1 MTLSHPH
8 KTARPIRSQI
18 QQRPHYSVTL
28 SNSKNF
34 SPDCCPQGGN
44 ATYWEATEKAA
55 AVAMP
60 AKFSVTWKTVEN
72 MIINWR
78 KQVKSKTVHSK
89 PLTSGL
95 HLGGGT
101 QVARTCSNKHGH
113 FYTDAQFL
121 FYFVLFSPIRL
132 KIEGRRYFKHY
143 NNNSKSS
150 QSKILR

>member
-1 MTLSHPH
+1 MTLLHPH
-8 KTARPIRSQI
+8 RRAQPIRSQI
-18 QQRPHYSVTL
+18 QQHPHYSVTF

-34 SPDCCPQGGN
+34 SPVRCPLIEKPQ
-44 ATYWEATEKAA
+44 EKAA

-95 HLGGGT
+95 HLGGGV

-113 FYTDAQFL
+113 FYTDAQFS
-121 FYFVLFSPIRL
+121 FYFVLFSPICL
-132 KIEGRRYFKHY
+132 KIEGRRCFKHY